1 MNIDPLQNSPKV
13 GRDAVPVD
21 RQPAGSR
28 PGETG
33 GRQPAAAPAGGLVVS
48 SEGGRFRQL
57 RARLADLPE
66 PAGQAAR
73 VKDLTALVAS
83 GRYQVDGTRIAQ
95 ALLRDEPTAA
105 LLGLPGGDV

>member
-1 MNIDPLQNSPKV
+1 M
-13 GRDAVPVD
+13 D
-21 RQPAGSR
+21 RPAAGSR
-28 PGETG
+28 PGGVEPRARA
-33 GRQPAAAPAGGLVVS
+33 GRGAAGGLVVS

-57 RARLADLPE
+57 RARLAELPE
-66 PAGQAAR
+66 SAGQAAR
-73 VKDLTALVAS
+73 VTDLTALVAS

>member
-13 GRDAVPVD
+13 GRDALPVD

-28 PGETG
+28 PGG
-33 GRQPAAAPAGGLVVS
+33 QPAAVPAGGLVVS

-57 RARLADLPE
+57 RARLAELPE

-83 GRYQVDGTRIAQ
+83 GRYQVDGTRIAK

-105 LLGLPGGDV
+105 LLGLPGSDV

>member
-21 RQPAGSR
+21 RPPTGQESSAKPAGRGS
-28 PGETG
+28 
-33 GRQPAAAPAGGLVVS
+33 AAGGLVVS

-57 RARLADLPE
+57 RARLADTSR
-66 PAGQAAR
+66 AGRPGRPGQ
-73 VKDLTALVAS
+73 DLTALVAS
-83 GRYQVDGTRIAQ
+83 GRYQVDGTRIAK

>member
-1 MNIDPLQNSPKV
+1 M
-13 GRDAVPVD
+13 D
-21 RQPAGSR
+21 RPA
-28 PGETG
+28 TG
-33 GRQPAAAPAGGLVVS
+33 QGRQAAAAAAAGGLVVS

-83 GRYQVDGTRIAQ
+83 GRYQVDGTRIAK

>member
-1 MNIDPLQNSPKV
+1 VVAGRGELGRAADGLGERAAGRV
-13 GRDAVPVD
+13 RDA
-21 RQPAGSR
+21 
-28 PGETG
+28 E
-33 GRQPAAAPAGGLVVS
+33 GLAV
-48 SEGGRFRQL
+48 ERQL
-57 RARLADLPE
+57 RARLADLPD

-73 VKDLTALVAS
+73 VKELTALVAS

>member
-21 RQPAGSR
+21 RPPVGSR
-28 PGETG
+28 PGG
-33 GRQPAAAPAGGLVVS
+33 QPAAVPAGGLVVS

-57 RARLADLPE
+57 RARLAELPD
-66 PAGQAAR
+66 PAAQAAR

-95 ALLRDEPTAA
+95 AQLRDEPTAA
-105 LLGLPGGDV
+105 LLGLPGGDG

>member
-13 GRDAVPVD
+13 GRDALPVD
-21 RQPAGSR
+21 RPPAGSR
-28 PGETG
+28 PGG
-33 GRQPAAAPAGGLVVS
+33 QSAAGPAGGLVVS

-83 GRYQVDGTRIAQ
+83 GRYQVDGTRIAD

>member
-1 MNIDPLQNSPKV
+1 
-13 GRDAVPVD
+13 
-21 RQPAGSR
+21 
-28 PGETG
+28 
-33 GRQPAAAPAGGLVVS
+33 VVS

-57 RARLADLPE
+57 RARLAGLPE

-95 ALLRDEPTAA
+95 ALLRDEPTAK

>member
-21 RQPAGSR
+21 RPAGQSR
-28 PGETG
+28 K
-33 GRQPAAAPAGGLVVS
+33 PAAGPAGGLEVS

-66 PAGQAAR
+66 PAGQDAR

-83 GRYQVDGTRIAQ
+83 GRYQVDCTRIAQ
-95 ALLRDEPTAA
+95 SLLKDEPTAA

>member
-21 RQPAGSR
+21 RPPAGQ
-28 PGETG
+28 
-33 GRQPAAAPAGGLVVS
+33 GRQPAAAAAGGLVVS